1 MKRAIWIG
9 VLAVLGFA
17 VFLLIRL
24 PASWLAGSLPEDITC
39 GQITGTVWNGACS
52 ALAWQNTALGDLN
65 WRLRPLALFSG
76 DVNSQVALNG
86 PVGVATALV
95 MANRS
100 GSIVLRN
107 FQGSFQLNPAVLT
120 ALPSN
125 VRGSVQ
131 ADLGLL
137 RIENGLITAVEG
149 RIDIRDLEQR
159 DQKTFRLG
167 NYVVTFPPGTTG
179 KPVGDVRSVTG
190 PFDIQGKLRLT
201 REPGFVLE
209 GRVKA
214 SSDASPEL
222 GRQLTMLG
230 KADAQGRRPFSI
242 AGTF

>member
-1 MKRAIWIG
+1 
-9 VLAVLGFA
+9 
-17 VFLLIRL
+17 
-24 PASWLAGSLPEDITC
+24 
-39 GQITGTVWNGACS
+39 
-52 ALAWQNTALGDLN
+52 
-65 WRLRPLALFSG
+65 
-76 DVNSQVALNG
+76 
-86 PVGVATALV
+86 

-137 RIENGLITAVEG
+137 RIENGLITAIEG
-149 RIDIRDLEQR
+149 RIDFRDLEQR